1 MRGGGEFAAL
11 LDKRFRIACRRLG
24 LNRGREHTGL
34 DTTRFRAPTRD
45 NDARQRSLF

>member
-11 LDKRFRIACRRLG
+11 LEKRFGIACRRLG

-34 DTTRFRAPTRD
+34 DTTRFRLPVHA
-45 NDARQRSLF
+45 NNARQRSLF